1 MSRDQGG
8 HERGA
13 RWEAAMTRAWQK
25 LVDVLRLTL
34 VPPVVLSDAASVKRR
49 VPNCER
55 ETGLDTIDDRRAPRS
70 AAL

>member
-1 MSRDQGG
+1 
-8 HERGA
+8 
-13 RWEAAMTRAWQK
+13 MTRAWQK